1 MLARVAR
8 FDHLPDDLDDDAVD
22 TLRQILRS
30 TPGYVAGFHLLDPTT
45 RRALSITVFEDH
57 DALQRAGQALAA
69 RPDERTVGVAPTEVE
84 LYEETYLF

>member
-22 TLRQILRS
+22 TLRHIVRS
-30 TPGYVAGFHLLDPTT
+30 TPGYVAGFHMFDPLT
-45 RRALSITVFEDH
+45 RKGLSITIYEDS

-69 RPDERTVGVAPTEVE
+69 RSSESTVGFAPDEVE
-84 LYEETYLF
+84 FYEETHPF